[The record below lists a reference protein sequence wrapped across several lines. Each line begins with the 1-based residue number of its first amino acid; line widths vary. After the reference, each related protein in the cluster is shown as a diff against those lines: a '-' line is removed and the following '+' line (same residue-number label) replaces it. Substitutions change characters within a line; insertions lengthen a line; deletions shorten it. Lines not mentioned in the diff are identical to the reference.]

1 MPLSVMNGLLWWVS
15 LLHQGHFKP
24 LCSFLGRQKETFLS
38 LVNHNLSLLSW
49 CKPNLQSIDLGHG
62 VTYYI
67 NTSFIEV
74 TKVVIQNRMVLDML
88 TAVQGGTCAI
98 IKVECCVY
106 IPDLSGNVS
115 AALDDMKN
123 QVKAMS
129 NENIPFWTSVLSCVK
144 GDWWKTIF
152 TIVIVALIVL
162 LCGPFIL
169 QCIMNFVTQRLVSFS
184 QIGSWRARVQYIPMN
199 DAHTMS

>member
-1 MPLSVMNGLLWWVS
+1 MINSCCLASSTCIFLHGLHNTSSCWVCGAMPLSVMDGLPWWVS
-15 LLHQGHFKP
+15 PLHQEDFKS

-38 LVNHNLSLLSW
+38 PVNHNLSLLSW
-49 CKPNLQSIDLGHG
+49 CKPDLQSMDSAHG
-62 VTYYI
+62 VSSYV

-115 AALDDMKN
+115 AALDDMKKKN
-123 QVKAMS
+123 KKQVRAM
-129 NENIPFWTSVLSCVK
+129 
-144 GDWWKTIF
+144 
-152 TIVIVALIVL
+152 
-162 LCGPFIL
+162 
-169 QCIMNFVTQRLVSFS
+169 
-184 QIGSWRARVQYIPMN
+184 
-199 DAHTMS
+199 